1 MPKKEGA
8 DDFVMSDHGNWNV
21 AADYSKLK
29 LMKPLYLSDEFET
42 IATFGFLEFY
52 EEITNTINVDFI
64 KIRGFKRLI
73 KTLIMLINNAKFAVG
88 KKEKETLEGYE
99 KELKRYEK
107 ITPTLFYFK
116 KDEQKKTRELFIRPE
131 KYNPALDRIIEI
143 KALINEPLNKYDLIF
158 THKEEFDPAR
168 AKKEIKDRLTKIG

>member
-1 MPKKEGA
+1 MPKKEGT
-8 DDFVMSDHGNWNV
+8 DDFIMSDHGNWNV

-29 LMKPLYLSDEFET
+29 LMKPLYLADEFET
-42 IATFGFLEFY
+42 IATFGFLDFY
-52 EEITNTINVDFI
+52 EESTNTLNVDFI

-107 ITPTLFYFK
+107 ITPTLFHFQK
-116 KDEQKKTRELFIRPE
+116 NEQKKTKELVIKVE
-131 KYNPALDRIIEI
+131 KYNDALDRIIEI

-158 THKEEFDPAR
+158 THKEDFDPAK
-168 AKKEIKDRLTKIG
+168 AKEQIKNRLTQVG